1 VSYGTFNSATF
12 YSSVVAGQQGMAA
25 SLEKA
30 EKADPQFKD
39 KAREAILAHLKAV
52 GQASGEE
59 LVCVAKAH
67 GATPANGDRAFGG
80 VFRALSSQKLIRC
93 IRSDLP
99 RSRGHGTSGGKLW
112 GLYE

>member
-52 GQASGEE
+52 GQASGED
-59 LVCVAKAH
+59 LVDIAIAH
-67 GATPANGDRAFGG
+67 GAIPPDARAFGG
-80 VFRALSSQKLIRC
+80 VFQALARKGLIRC
-93 IRSDLP
+93 VGFTLR
-99 RSRGHGTSGGKLW
+99 RKGHGTAGGRVW
-112 GLYE
+112 GLVA